1 VDYFDYLEPE
11 TGDFDVEEFLEQSQE
26 DQKQRLEEEL
36 ERIQDQLEQRERLH
50 DEIIKELKSKRD
62 WYLQRLTQEYS
73 TPGKSDVKELKQ
85 EVKRLYSELRSEKQQ
100 HWQDTQELER
110 ERRELLK
117 ELSELDQPGFEEL
130 I

>member
-1 VDYFDYLEPE
+1 MDYFDYLEPE

-62 WYLQRLTQEYS
+62 WYLQRHAGVQYTREIGCEGVEAGGQAF
-73 TPGKSDVKELKQ
+73 V
-85 EVKRLYSELRSEKQQ
+85 LRASQ
-100 HWQDTQELER
+100 R
-110 ERRELLK
+110 ETAALA
-117 ELSELDQPGFEEL
+117 GHAGTGT
-130 I
+130 